1 MPPATDQPTFETA
14 LSELERILRSLEE
27 GTTTLE
33 ASLEQYEKGV
43 ALVKFCFEQLR
54 TAEQRILLLSNP
66 EGSGKPN
73 LIPFD
78 HAPTTE
84 TVENEEKKRNSRTKL
99 KESDGSY

>member
-1 MPPATDQPTFETA
+1 MPPTTDDQPTFETA

-33 ASLEQYEKGV
+33 ASLEQYERGV
-43 ALVKFCFEQLR
+43 GLLKLCFEQLR

-66 EGSGKPN
+66 EGGGKPS

-78 HAPTTE
+78 HAPT
-84 TVENEEKKRNSRTKL
+84 VESAKNEEKKRTSRTKL
-99 KESDGSY
+99 KET